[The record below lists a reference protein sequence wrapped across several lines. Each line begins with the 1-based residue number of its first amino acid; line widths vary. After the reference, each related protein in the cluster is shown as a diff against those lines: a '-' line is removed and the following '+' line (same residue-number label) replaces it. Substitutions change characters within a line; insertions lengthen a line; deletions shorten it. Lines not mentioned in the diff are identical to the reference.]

1 MLCDKVRILGKP
13 GLFGAANGTAIVAMA
28 IALLLAASPALAQAA
43 GGAGGEGAVENVR
56 EALQDAGTATKTAG
70 KSFWDLLQ
78 SDPWKYGHLV
88 VAGLVVIILLFADV
102 IRPGSLERAGKR
114 SVEPHN
120 CLLWFACG
128 LIVYCAMAL
137 GAGLMQFIPS
147 EYRGGDDALK
157 AQALQ
162 QGLTYLSAIITGLV
176 LCSLVNAGSKGAG
189 LTFTARSLAWGAAG
203 IICAWP
209 VVQAAGIGFVALHE
223 YRTGSEVAQQVSHPT
238 LKLLLDNQNSP
249 WAWSI
254 AALAIIGAPVV
265 EEIIYRGFLQ
275 SAFLK
280 LTGKPWL
287 SILITSVL
295 FMGVHMMPG
304 SNIPWYSAATVGILG
319 LCMGIAFERTKEI
332 GVPITMHVLFNLA
345 NVVLAMMF
353 AK

>member
-13 GLFGAANGTAIVAMA
+13 GLFGAASGAAVFAG
-28 IALLLAASPALAQAA
+28 IALLLAASPVLAQAA
-43 GGAGGEGAVENVR
+43 GTAGGEGAVENVR
-56 EALQDAGTATKTAG
+56 EALQDAGAATKNAG
-70 KSFWDLLQ
+70 QSFWDLLK

-88 VAGLVVIILLFADV
+88 VAGLVVVILLFADV

-120 CLLWFACG
+120 CMLWFACAM
-128 LIVYCAMAL
+128 ITYCAMLL
-137 GAGLMQFIPS
+137 GAGLMQFIPAD
-147 EYRGGDDALK
+147 YRAGDDALK
-157 AQALQ
+157 MQALQ
-162 QGLTYLSAIITGLV
+162 SGLTYLSAIITGLV

-209 VVQAAGIGFVALHE
+209 VVQAAGVGFVALHE
-223 YRTGSEVAQQVSHPT
+223 YREGAATVQSVGHPT

-275 SAFLK
+275 SAILK
-280 LTGKPWL
+280 LTGKPWT
-287 SILITSVL
+287 SILITSGL
-295 FMGVHMMPG
+295 FMGVHMLPG
-304 SNIPWYSAATVGILG
+304 NNIPWYSAATVGVLG

-332 GVPITMHVLFNLA
+332 GVPITMHVLFNLT
-345 NVVLAMMF
+345 NVILAVMF